1 MKKACIIMISVLLC
15 AGCGPVQKTESS
27 YNPEETVSDGYMAEA
42 KTSNAYSISK
52 SKPVERHY
60 NSIYDMLQ
68 TISGV
73 TVNGTS
79 IRIRGGNNS
88 FVAGTDPL
96 VLVDGSEAVID
107 NVNPA
112 DVHSITVLKDG
123 SSSMYGVRGANG
135 VILITTKG
143 AYQIQEEARA
153 AKKAEREAKRAA
165 RKAS

>member
-1 MKKACIIMISVLLC
+1 MISVLLC

-165 RKAS
+165 RKAK